1 MAHEIERNAITGLAE
16 IAYTGDEPWHGLGQE
31 LDQTASIEDWIV
43 AAGMSWEVVGT
54 PVRFA
59 ADAES
64 KMKTFNGQQVLYR
77 SDTGTP
83 LSIVS
88 DEFKVVQPAEVL
100 EFFRDLTQLYDM
112 KLSVAGCLFGG
123 KRFWATAET
132 GRAAEILPGDEVR
145 GQLVLMTGV
154 DGTLATSAKF
164 VSTRVVC
171 NNTLRLA
178 IGEKGG
184 REARRTHRQTFDAR
198 EVKIDLGLL
207 NGAWDKYIQDMKKLT
222 AVKMNDDAAAQ
233 FFKQLVKTP
242 KDDKADNGMSR
253 GTIRAVDELMYRLRS
268 GLGAE
273 SGRGTAWNVLNAV
286 TEKFT
291 HGTARRDSDRQFVN
305 SIYGNDAAMKE
316 KAVNQLLALAERALA

>member
-1 MAHEIERNAITGLAE
+1 MAHEIATNALTGLAE
-16 IAYTGDEPWHGLGQE
+16 IAYTGDKPWHGLGQE
-31 LDQTASIEDWIV
+31 LQQDASIEDWIV
-43 AAGMSWEVVGT
+43 AAGMAWEVNGSPVQFQTADGRQTYVG
-54 PVRFA
+54 
-59 ADAES
+59 
-64 KMKTFNGQQVLYR
+64 NQVLYR
-77 SDTGTP
+77 SDTNMP
-83 LSIVS
+83 LSVVS
-88 DEFKVVQPAEVL
+88 DDFKVVQPAEVL
-100 EFFRDLTQLYDM
+100 EFFRDLVQIYDM

-222 AVKMNDDAAAQ
+222 AVKMNDDAAAK
-233 FFKQLVKTP
+233 FFYNLVKTP

-253 GTIRAVDELMYRLRS
+253 GTIKAVDELMHRLRF
-268 GLGAE
+268 GLGAD

-286 TEKFT
+286 TEKYT

-305 SIYGNDAAMKE
+305 SIYGTDANMKD
-316 KAVNQLLALAERALA
+316 KAVDMLLELA